1 MPKRKSSPR
10 PPTRQR
16 NPWLGRLI
24 ILTMITQIVLA
35 TWAFVNIGSMGP
47 TRYDDWGAEI
57 LTVIAAS
64 TAGCAWLTFKWK
76 RVGAYGLFIGL
87 ALGVLF
93 LLTTKPKDP
102 SALPGLGEAMIG
114 WTIFVMLA
122 LGAIVYLGI
131 RPLWRDF
138 ERF

>member
-1 MPKRKSSPR
+1 VPKRKSSPR

-24 ILTMITQIVLA
+24 IITMIMQIVLA
-35 TWAFVNIGSMGP
+35 TWAFVNIGSMGL
-47 TRYDDWGAEI
+47 TRYEDWGAEI

-64 TAGCAWLTFKWK
+64 TAGCAWLTYQWK

-93 LLTTKPKDP
+93 LLTNKPKDP
-102 SALPGLGEAMIG
+102 QALPGLGESMIG
-114 WTIFVMLA
+114 WTIFVTVA
-122 LGAIVYLGI
+122 LGAIIYLGI